1 MQNRK
6 LPIFILV
13 AGILLVSAVAIWI
26 VQVNA
31 PESLQ
36 KAQQVSGDQND
47 DVPFP
52 EIERV
57 NVEEAHAAFNTMQA
71 VFLDVRDPD
80 SYESKHIA
88 GAVLIPLADLEA
100 RISELDQ
107 SQRIITYCT

>member
-36 KAQQVSGDQND
+36 KAQQVTGVQND

-52 EIERV
+52 EIEHV
-57 NVEEAHAAFNTMQA
+57 SVEEAQPK
-71 VFLDVRDPD
+71 DRP
-80 SYESKHIA
+80 E
-88 GAVLIPLADLEA
+88 GVL
-100 RISELDQ
+100 
-107 SQRIITYCT
+107 

>member
-1 MQNRK
+1 MQRRK

-13 AGILLVSAVAIWI
+13 AGILLAAAVAVWI

-31 PESLQ
+31 PEPLQ
-36 KAQQVSGDQND
+36 KAKQVSGDQND
-47 DVPFP
+47 AVPFP

-57 NVEEAHAAFNTMQA
+57 SVEEAHAAFDTKQA
-71 VFLDVRDPD
+71 VFLDVRDSD
-80 SYESKHIA
+80 AYESKHIA

>member
-13 AGILLVSAVAIWI
+13 AGILLVVAVAVWI

-31 PESLQ
+31 PEPLQ
-36 KAQQVSGDQND
+36 KAQQVSGDQNY
-47 DVPFP
+47 VPFP

-57 NVEEAHAAFNTMQA
+57 SVEEAHAAFNTKQA
-71 VFLDVRDPD
+71 VFLDVRDSD

-100 RISELDQ
+100 RLSELDQ